1 MLFVVQPTSETLMV
15 VRQMKRYFISH
26 APRFGSYKAPVH
38 WKVEQSPYYFWW
50 LALSYAAENRARFG
64 DIDEDVLKD
73 FGQVERGVDKHIAF
87 TQWWTKR
94 VSKVERR
101 GEFLFAEPLTGA
113 KTHVVESVS
122 QAEDALQGNSNIL
135 ISININEQRKF
146 IDAGIDRILRK
157 YASFEKGRNVK
168 NPKRSN
174 ARYSLSK
181 PVQVEALARYF
192 RIFELKESQPDIS
205 NFEVFKRLRLKSD
218 KQDEETVGD
227 YTRRISTLVS
237 RDYGAAK
244 RMVRNVG
251 KGIFP

>member
-1 MLFVVQPTSETLMV
+1 M
-15 VRQMKRYFISH
+15 
-26 APRFGSYKAPVH
+26 H

-50 LALSYAAENRARFG
+50 LAYSYAVENLAL
-64 DIDEDVLKD
+64 IDDVDEQVLKD
-73 FGQVERGVDKHIAF
+73 FGQVRRGVDKHLAF
-87 TQWWTKR
+87 TQWWTER
-94 VSKVERR
+94 VTMDERR

-122 QAEDALQGNSNIL
+122 QAENALQGNLNIL
-135 ISININEQRKF
+135 ISININEQRRF
-146 IDAGIDRILRK
+146 IDASIDRILRK

-192 RIFELKESQPDIS
+192 RIFELKEGEPEIS
-205 NFEVFKRLRLKSD
+205 NYDVFKRLRLKAE

-227 YTRRISTLVS
+227 FRRRISTLVS
-237 RDYGAAK
+237 RDYGAAR
-244 RMVRNVG
+244 RMVENVG